1 MLNLKQFGFQK
12 SLSTEHAIAQLADQ
26 VHELFKNEN
35 YRLGVF
41 INLSKVFDTVD
52 HAILL
57 KKVENYG
64 INSGSL
70 TWFRCYLTNRKQ

>member
-1 MLNLKQFGFQK
+1 MKQFGFQK
-12 SLSTEHAIAQLADQ
+12 SHFTEHAIAQLADQ
-26 VHELFKNEN
+26 VHELFKNNN

-41 INLSKVFDTVD
+41 INLSKVLDTVD

-64 INSGSL
+64 IISRSL
-70 TWFRCYLTNRKQ
+70 IWFRCYFTNRKQ